1 MQQVNDSRV
10 VISVLGS
17 DRPGIVAGVSS
28 VLAEHKVNIEDITQ
42 TVLQDTFTMTM
53 IVDINE
59 ADASFEDIKA
69 SLARLDEKLGVQTLV
84 QKEELFNY
92 MYRL

>member
-10 VISVLGS
+10 VISVLGD
-17 DRPGIVAGVSS
+17 DRPGIVAGVST
-28 VLAEHKVNIEDITQ
+28 VLAKHKVNIEDITQ

-59 ADASFEDIKA
+59 ADASFDDIKTELI
-69 SLARLDEKLGVQTLV
+69 SLDEKLGVQTLV